1 MAERGCR
8 RLCSLKV
15 WGAGG
20 LGGELDHLLP
30 ACPVGLPA
38 FRVVPLQEAG
48 LLSAV
53 AAGAVQGLEDLVK
66 GNDSPLCFAEHAHA
80 GTRCPLSPWWPR

>member
-1 MAERGCR
+1 MAERVCR
-8 RLCSLKV
+8 RGVLV
-15 WGAGG
+15 EGVGDGG

-53 AAGAVQGLEDLVK
+53 TAGAVQGLEDLVK
-66 GNDSPLCFAEHAHA
+66 GNASPLWVPFPSS
-80 GTRCPLSPWWPR
+80 GTSPGACVP